1 MLNISQKAAMR
12 EILTK
17 IMDTPVQVERAS
29 LVSTPDG
36 GTKKLYSPI
45 ETTTC
50 YLSDDGIKDIEIG
63 GQIRPLRN
71 WICALPYGTV
81 IENQDRLVIGD
92 LVLTVVALNIGET
105 FELETRVRAVEL

>member
-1 MLNISQKAAMR
+1 MLDASQSASMQ
-12 EILTK
+12 ETLGQLMSTS
-17 IMDTPVQVERAS
+17 VQVERAS

-36 GTKKLYSPI
+36 GTKKLYGPI

-50 YLSDDGIKDIEIG
+50 YLTDDGIKDIEIG